1 MNILNYED
9 KTEELAL
16 KKCLEELNLEEK
28 DIFYQVKE
36 TEAKLFKSKKV
47 ILNVVT
53 KEEVL
58 NFIKSFINE
67 LGQNMNIDIKSEIK
81 ETEGIYNV
89 LLVSSNNAI
98 LIGKEGRTINSLQI
112 ILRQAISAKTGMNI
126 KVNVDTSNY
135 KAKKLKNLEYEIKKI
150 IKEVQR
156 TKVEAKLDPMNSYE
170 RRMVHNLASQFE
182 NITSISDGVEPER
195 YVIIKYED

>member
-9 KTEELAL
+9 KNEEIAL
-16 KKCLEELNLEEK
+16 KKCLEDLNLTEQ

-36 TEAKLFKSKKV
+36 TEAKLFKSKKI
-47 ILNVVT
+47 ILNVIT
-53 KEEVL
+53 KEEVT
-58 NFIKSFINE
+58 NFIKTFINE
-67 LGQNMNIDIKSEIK
+67 LGQKMNIDIKSEVK

-98 LIGKEGRTINSLQI
+98 LIGREGRTINSLQVL
-112 ILRQAISAKTGMNI
+112 LRQAINSKTGMNI
-126 KVNVDTSNY
+126 KINVDTSNY
-135 KAKKLKNLEYEIKKI
+135 KAKKLKNLEYEIKRI
-150 IKEVQR
+150 IKEVQN
-156 TKVEAKLDPMNSYE
+156 TKVDAKLDPMNSYE

-195 YVIIKYED
+195 FVIIKYED